1 MDITG
6 RYLNALLSQVTTGKA
21 SKKELVA
28 IAQNEPARRLVFF
41 MSLPEQKKKSYHWF
55 GDIAEKYLDNGTRGV
70 A

>member
-28 IAQNEPARRLVFF
+28 MAQNEPARTLVFF
-41 MSLPEQKKKSYHWF
+41 MSLPEQKKRSYHWL
-55 GDIAEKYLDNGTRGV
+55 GDIAEKYLDNGARGV